1 MKRIWNYLADT
12 WQGAD
17 GKLSLKRILVI
28 TLTIEVVR
36 MIERNKITSDQTLS
50 AFYAILG
57 TILVTL
63 GIVTF
68 AQLKSID
75 IVPSFSKTTTSETKV
90 ITPDMSSV
98 VNEVKK
104 EITP

>member
-1 MKRIWNYLADT
+1 MKKVWSYIADV
-12 WQGAD
+12 WQGDD

-28 TLTIEVVR
+28 TLSIEVVR
-36 MIERNKITSDQTLS
+36 MLENNKITSDQTLS

-68 AQLKSID
+68 AQLQTTKL
-75 IVPSFSKTTTSETKV
+75 PTFTKTVTSETKTIANSPTDS
-90 ITPDMSSV
+90 ITT
-98 VNEVKK
+98 E
-104 EITP
+104 

>member
-1 MKRIWNYLADT
+1 MKKIWSYLADM
-12 WQGAD
+12 WQGDD

-28 TLTIEVVR
+28 VLTIEVVR
-36 MIERNKITSDQTLS
+36 MLENNKVTNEQTLS

-68 AQLKSID
+68 AQLQSTKL
-75 IVPSFSKTTTSETKV
+75 PLFTKTTTSET
-90 ITPDMSSV
+90 
-98 VNEVKK
+98 
-104 EITP
+104 